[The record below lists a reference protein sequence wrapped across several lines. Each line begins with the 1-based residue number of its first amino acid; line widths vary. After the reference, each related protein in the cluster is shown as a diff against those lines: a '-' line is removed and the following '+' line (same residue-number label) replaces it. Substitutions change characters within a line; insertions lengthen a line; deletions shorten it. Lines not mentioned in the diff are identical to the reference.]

1 MTKEI
6 RILLEDKNPYTL
18 GNCFERIVLNI
29 LETQRYIVRSD
40 INYTGM
46 EIDLIAKH
54 KDRDET
60 IYVECKAKEKVSADE
75 LSKFAF
81 NVSHK
86 RADRGLFIRTKDLG
100 HQAAGLLDEMVKDD
114 RYKNLSFFE
123 ASKIINLL
131 QESEFIK
138 PYALTRKIEFSKE
151 ILAVTY
157 LGDFYVLIIK
167 DSLGAIPSQ
176 VLILDAKTG
185 LSRCKKEICEFLKD
199 RISEI
204 SNLKIVTIDSNENE
218 IKSDSAVAA
227 SKKHKEEIESIS
239 EVQETKNWFDYLPA
253 SEKHFVGR
261 EKVRGEILSFF
272 SDVQED
278 TTNRRLFYLTGKS
291 GWGKSSLVAEL
302 RSRSRNKFYRNKFF
316 TVAIDSRS
324 ALSSNFVALSFE
336 RLIKQ
341 AIKSGFIE
349 QDLFSEKIS
358 FASSYDLL
366 STTQIQNLFTY
377 LKRKNKVLILIF
389 DQFEDVFRK
398 DDLFRAFYK
407 FLSDTT
413 DLKGNLIIGFSWKTE
428 ILIPSE
434 NEAYHYWQQS
444 KEQAEHFSIP
454 EFGSKETSLLISHLE
469 KSIGKID
476 LSLTRRLVE
485 SSQGYPWLLK
495 KLCVHIYEQIKSG
508 KDKNDIINENLNFE
522 HLFNSDIELLTDEET
537 KYLKYIAQRA
547 YDGNFF
553 ETTEVNDTIPENII
567 NTLRDDKR
575 LIIRSGLNY
584 NIYWDIFRDY
594 LVNGYVPQIGESYI
608 IRSSVH
614 SCLEI
619 FLLFEPNS
627 KYSLGNIQSDL
638 SKDITIQ
645 TIENCLIDLRSIGL
659 LTKNEKTDTYVLA
672 STIKTVSESVF
683 KEFITKKFKNNTL
696 YHLTEAEK
704 GTIDNELL
712 IKLLKKVFKGYSYQD
727 KTWRIYANYFLNWL
741 KFSNLDVASRVV
753 ILGRGKGRK
762 TGAYKNTIEFRKTA
776 NLRNAPEDIVNK
788 LFSIKDKPSTKL
800 AASFSRDLIILDLID
815 IKGEKLTLKIELKN
829 ALRNKEKIIS
839 LIAYKAYKTPKL
851 NKICGYLRFHQEV
864 KSSEIANEF
873 PDLVDE
879 RLKESSRKMYFMSLT
894 RWAKYINKNI
904 VQQSVA
910 DDQ

>member
-6 RILLEDKNPYTL
+6 RILLEEKNPYRP
-18 GNCFERIVLNI
+18 GNCFEKIVRNI

-54 KDRDET
+54 KDREET
-60 IYVECKAKEKVSADE
+60 IYVECKAKEKVSSDE

-86 RADRGLFIRTKDLG
+86 RADQGLFIRTKELG
-100 HQAAGLLDEMVKDD
+100 HQAAGLLDEMTTDD
-114 RYKNLSFFE
+114 RYKNLTFFE
-123 ASKIINLL
+123 ASKVISLL
-131 QESEFIK
+131 QESDFIK
-138 PYALTRKIEFSKE
+138 PYKSFENLVFSKE

-176 VLILDAKTG
+176 VLIINAKNG
-185 LSRCKKEICEFLKD
+185 ICDNSSEINDFLKE

-204 SNLKIVTIDSNENE
+204 SNLEIVTITSE
-218 IKSDSAVAA
+218 
-227 SKKHKEEIESIS
+227 KKALKTSSQEKPLKKQFEEIESIS

-272 SDVQED
+272 NDVLEN
-278 TTNRRLFYLTGKS
+278 TTKRRLFYLTGKS

-349 QDLFSEKIS
+349 QNLFSETIS

-377 LKRKNKVLILIF
+377 LKEKNKVLILIF

-398 DDLFRAFYK
+398 DGLFKAFYK

-413 DLKGNLIIGFSWKTE
+413 DLRGNLIIGFSWKTE

-444 KEQAEHFSIP
+444 KEQAEHFTIP
-454 EFGSKETSLLISHLE
+454 EFGSKETNLLISHLE

-476 LSLTRRLVE
+476 LSLKRRLVE

-495 KLCVHIYEQIKSG
+495 KLCVHIYEQINSG
-508 KDKNDIINENLNFE
+508 KNKNDIINENLNFE
-522 HLFNSDIELLTDEET
+522 HLFNTDLELLSDEET

-547 YDGNFF
+547 FDGNFF
-553 ETTEVNDTIPENII
+553 ETTEVNDTIPESII

-619 FLLFEPNS
+619 FLLFNTS
-627 KYSLGNIQSDL
+627 SNYSLKNIQTSL
-638 SKDITIQ
+638 SKNIQ
-645 TIENCLIDLRSIGL
+645 IPTIENCLIDLRSIGL
-659 LTKNEKTDTYVLA
+659 LRKNEKTDNYQLA
-672 STIKTVSESVF
+672 NSIKIVSESIF
-683 KEFITKKFKNNTL
+683 KKFITDKFQYNTL
-696 YHLTEAEK
+696 YHLTESEK
-704 GTIDNELL
+704 GTIDSELL
-712 IKLLKKVFKGYSYQD
+712 IKLLKIVFKGYSYQD

-741 KFSNLDVASRVV
+741 KFSNLEISLRVT
-753 ILGRGKGRK
+753 IIGRGKGR
-762 TGAYKNTIEFRKTA
+762 TVSIYKNTDKYRKTA
-776 NLRNAPEDIVNK
+776 HLRMSPENLIEELYLMKDST
-788 LFSIKDKPSTKL
+788 SIDLPTSL
-800 AASFSRDLIILDLID
+800 SRELIILDLLDID
-815 IKGEKLTLKIELKN
+815 GEELTLKTELKKSLN
-829 ALRNKEKIIS
+829 DKEKIKL
-839 LIAYKAYKTPKL
+839 LIANSAYKINRL
-851 NKICGYLRFHQEV
+851 NKVCNYLESNKKA
-864 KSSEIANEF
+864 KSSDIGNAF
-873 PDLVDE
+873 PDFVDSN
-879 RLKESSRKMYFMSLT
+879 LKPSSKKQYFITIT
-894 RWAKYINKNI
+894 RWAKFTNNN
-904 VQQSVA
+904 VAQQRV
-910 DDQ
+910 

>member
-1 MTKEI
+1 MKKEI
-6 RILLEDKNPYTL
+6 RILLQEKNPYRQ
-18 GNCFERIVLNI
+18 GNCFEKIVQNI
-29 LETQRYIVRSD
+29 LETQRYTVRSD

-54 KDRDET
+54 KDREET
-60 IYVECKAKEKVSADE
+60 IYVECKAKEKVSSDE

-86 RADRGLFIRTKDLG
+86 KADQGLFIRTKELE
-100 HQAAGLLDEMVKDD
+100 HQAAGLLDEMVNDD
-114 RYKNLSFFE
+114 RYKNLTFFE
-123 ASKIINLL
+123 ASKVISLL
-131 QESEFIK
+131 QESDFIK
-138 PYALTRKIEFSKE
+138 PYGSFEKIVFSKE

-167 DSLGAIPSQ
+167 DSLGAVPSQ
-176 VLILDAKTG
+176 VLIIDAKNG
-185 LSRCKKEICEFLKD
+185 LCSDSTEVNDFLKE

-204 SNLKIVTIDSNENE
+204 SNLEIITIDAKEKDVINNSQEE
-218 IKSDSAVAA
+218 S
-227 SKKHKEEIESIS
+227 SKKQFVEIESIS

-272 SDVQED
+272 NDVLENN
-278 TTNRRLFYLTGKS
+278 TKRRLFYLTGKS

-302 RSRSRNKFYRNKFF
+302 RSRSRNKFYRNKFY

-341 AIKSGFIE
+341 AIKAEFIQ
-349 QDLFSEKIS
+349 QDLFSESIS

-366 STTQIQNLFTY
+366 STKQIQNIFTY
-377 LKRKNKVLILIF
+377 LKENNKVLILIF

-398 DDLFRAFYK
+398 DGLFKAFYK

-413 DLKGNLIIGFSWKTE
+413 DLRGNLIIGFSWKTE

-444 KEQAEHFSIP
+444 KEQAEHFTIP
-454 EFGSKETSLLISHLE
+454 EFGSKETNLLISHLE

-476 LSLTRRLVE
+476 LSLKRRLVE

-522 HLFNSDIELLTDEET
+522 HLFNTDIESLTDQET

-547 YDGNFF
+547 FDGNFF
-553 ETTEVNDTIPENII
+553 ETTEVNDTIPESII

-619 FLLFEPNS
+619 FLLFNTGS
-627 KYSLGNIQSDL
+627 NYSVANIQKKL
-638 SKDITIQ
+638 SKNIKIQ
-645 TIENCLIDLRSIGL
+645 SIENCLIDLRSIGL
-659 LTKNEKTDTYVLA
+659 LRKNEKTDTYQLT
-672 STIKTVSESVF
+672 SSIKIVSESVF
-683 KEFITKKFKNNTL
+683 KKFITDKFQYNTL

-704 GTIDNELL
+704 GTIDSELL
-712 IKLLKKVFKGYSYQD
+712 IKLLKKVFKGYSYKDQ
-727 KTWRIYANYFLNWL
+727 TWRIYANYFLNWL
-741 KFSNLDVASRVV
+741 KFSNLEIASRVI
-753 ILGRGKGRK
+753 ILGRGKGR
-762 TGAYKNTIEFRKTA
+762 TAGIYKNTDKYRNTAHLRISPENLIEE
-776 NLRNAPEDIVNK
+776 LY
-788 LFSIKDKPSTKL
+788 SIKETSNIELPTSL
-800 AASFSRDLIILDLID
+800 SRELIILNLID
-815 IKGEKLTLKIELKN
+815 IDGEKLNLKPELKN
-829 ALRNKEKIIS
+829 AIHNKDKISS
-839 LIAYKAYKTPKL
+839 LIAINAYKTPKL
-851 NKICGYLRFHQEV
+851 TKVSDYIRLNKKV
-864 KSSEIANEF
+864 KSSDVAKEF
-873 PDLVDE
+873 PDFVDNS
-879 RLKESSRKMYFMSLT
+879 LKESSKKQYFFTLT
-894 RWAKYINKNI
+894 RWAKYINKTLDRTVSSI
-904 VQQSVA
+904 V
-910 DDQ
+910 